1 MVKYNETYSTF
12 TPCFRMHGTRHGRQP
27 VHYGPMRLH
36 HALLLAAL
44 LAPCA
49 NARDL
54 SLFNLLRLD
63 MPSADALPVPRD
75 TWSFDAQLGY
85 QNTWSMSPNVRD
97 YFETR
102 SARRRLDAADIADI
116 RALPY
121 EKFLVDM
128 EVGVLDLAVH
138 RRIDEHWS
146 AYGIV
151 GVVGYGGG
159 FMDGPIER
167 YHSALGFR
175 EDVRGAVPRNQA
187 TIIVDTGTTHY
198 VRQDA
203 PSSGVLDPT
212 LGVRYRTGSFS
223 IDAAVKLPLGG
234 TRAFLSNGHADF
246 GVQAAW
252 QGAHGPHS
260 GFVSLAGVSTSGG
273 GVLETRGRA
282 FVPTLAAG
290 YEYAFG
296 QGTSVLVNGN
306 LSRYGLDSDDTGIGG
321 LRQSKSQATFGLR
334 HRSGRSTFTASLTEA
349 FGAYNGM
356 PDLAIHLGW
365 TFD

>member
-1 MVKYNETYSTF
+1 
-12 TPCFRMHGTRHGRQP
+12 MHRR
-27 VHYGPMRLH
+27 
-36 HALLLAAL
+36 ALFLLAV
-44 LAPCA
+44 LASSCA
-49 NARDL
+49 QARDL
-54 SLFNLLRLD
+54 SLFNVLRLD
-63 MPSADALPVPRD
+63 MPSVDALPAPRD
-75 TWSFDAQLGY
+75 TWAFGVELGY
-85 QNTWSMSPNVRD
+85 QNTWSMSPNVQD

-102 SARRRLDAADIADI
+102 TARRRLDAADVAEI

-128 EVGVLDLAVH
+128 EMGVLDFAVH
-138 RRIDEHWS
+138 RRIDDHWS

-151 GVVGYGGG
+151 GVVSYTGG

-175 EDVRGAVPRNQA
+175 EYVRGAVPRNRP

-203 PSSGVLDPT
+203 PPGGVLDPT
-212 LGVRYRTGSFS
+212 LGVRYRTGAFS
-223 IDAAVKLPLGG
+223 IDAAVKVPLGG

-252 QGAHGPHS
+252 QGAYGAHS
-260 GFVSLAGVSTSGG
+260 GFASLAGVSTSGG

-296 QGTSVLVNGN
+296 QGTSVLAQGSV
-306 LSRYGLDSDDTGIGG
+306 SRYGLDSGDTDIGG
-321 LRQSKSQATFGLR
+321 LRQRKAQATFGLR
-334 HRSGRSTFTASLTEA
+334 HRSGRSTFTAAFTESP
-349 FGAYNGM
+349 GAYNGL
-356 PDLAIHLGW
+356 PDLAFQLGW
-365 TFD
+365 TLD

>member
-1 MVKYNETYSTF
+1 
-12 TPCFRMHGTRHGRQP
+12 MHRR
-27 VHYGPMRLH
+27 
-36 HALLLAAL
+36 ALFLIAVLASS
-44 LAPCA
+44 CA
-49 NARDL
+49 QARDL
-54 SLFNLLRLD
+54 SLFSVLRLD
-63 MPSADALPVPRD
+63 MPSVDALPVPRD
-75 TWSFDAQLGY
+75 TWAFGVELGY
-85 QNTWSMSPNVRD
+85 QNTWSMSPNVQD

-102 SARRRLDAADIADI
+102 TVRRRLDAADIAEI

-128 EVGVLDLAVH
+128 EMGVLDFAVH
-138 RRIDEHWS
+138 RRIDERWS

-151 GVVGYGGG
+151 GLVSYGGG
-159 FMDGPIER
+159 FMDGTIER
-167 YHSALGFR
+167 FHDAFGFR
-175 EDVRGAVPRNQA
+175 EYVRGAVPRDRA
-187 TIIVDTGTTHY
+187 TLIVDTGSTHY

-212 LGVRYRTGSFS
+212 LGVRYRTGSFW
-223 IDAAVKLPLGG
+223 IDAAVKVPLGG

-246 GVQAAW
+246 GVQASW

-296 QGTSVLVNGN
+296 QGTSVLVKGSV
-306 LSRYGLDSDDTGIGG
+306 SRYGLDPEDTDIGG
-321 LRQSKSQATFGLR
+321 LRQPRSQATFGVR
-334 HRSGRSTFTASLTEA
+334 HRSGRSVFTASLTEA
-349 FGAYNGM
+349 FGAYNGQ
-356 PDLAIHLGW
+356 PDLGFNLSW